1 MVGVLRKLLWWVS
14 VLAELRASWPPG
26 RSGTGFGHK
35 ATGRDRSEGAERS
48 LIRSQG

>member
-14 VLAELRASWPPG
+14 VLAELLASWPPG
-26 RSGTGFGHK
+26 RSGVGFGHK

-48 LIRSQG
+48 LIRNQG